1 MAVVDEREANMKTF
15 KLRSGG
21 ATLRLSASN
30 LFYMTPKDR
39 DFVMSILGQL
49 ELYSE
54 SAGEGEIDDE
64 PSSE

>member
-1 MAVVDEREANMKTF
+1 MALVDEREANMKTF
-15 KLRSGG
+15 KLRSGS

-30 LFYMTPKDR
+30 LFAMSPKDR

-54 SAGEGEIDDE
+54 STGEGEIDDE
-64 PSSE
+64 PEGE